1 MDTNNNAINVKP
13 QMAVETKVCKQ
24 CGKELPVTYFGK
36 YASGIRTICKNCV
49 EHNKAKGRSERF
61 KDVTNRELIEEL
73 KLRGYKGELRLEVIT
88 KEVL

>member
-1 MDTNNNAINVKP
+1 MDKIIDVKP
-13 QMAVETKVCKQ
+13 QEAIETKVCKQ
-24 CGKELPVTYFGK
+24 CGRELPITRFGK
-36 YASGIRTICKNCV
+36 YASGTRSICKECV